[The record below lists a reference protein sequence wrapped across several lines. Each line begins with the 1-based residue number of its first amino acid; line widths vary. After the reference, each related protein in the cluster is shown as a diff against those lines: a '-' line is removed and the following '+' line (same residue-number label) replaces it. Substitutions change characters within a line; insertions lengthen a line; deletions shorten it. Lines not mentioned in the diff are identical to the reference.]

1 LAGIL
6 KKKHNKFNKIG
17 GGNKMMI
24 KYDEHRE
31 ARELLKGEGNKSK
44 LKNMTI
50 TSNDQKEESVM
61 MNSVIDRSKISSLK
75 ASPKI

>member
-1 LAGIL
+1 
-6 KKKHNKFNKIG
+6 
-17 GGNKMMI
+17 MI

-50 TSNDQKEESVM
+50 TSSDPKEESAM
-61 MNSVIDRSKISSLK
+61 MNSFIDRSKISSLK
-75 ASPKI
+75 ASPIVEIPDVLSYLKDENDD

>member
-1 LAGIL
+1 
-6 KKKHNKFNKIG
+6 
-17 GGNKMMI
+17 MMI